1 MKTGATLLLSL
12 LLSPVHGSTS
22 ASTTIWFGK
31 PGVIWTDALP
41 VGNGRLGAV
50 VHGGYGIEQVG
61 LNEDSIWSGG
71 LQKRINSNALAA
83 FPGIPEAFTSGN
95 ISKADDIWH
104 NNLKG
109 TGTQVR
115 QYQPA
120 GNMMIEFGQNVSSV
134 SGYNR
139 SLDLTTGENQV
150 SYTRNDVTYL
160 RQALASYPH
169 DTLGFRY
176 TADKAGALD
185 VKISLTRNESVTG
198 LKVDLEKLSITMYG
212 QGTNDSSLK
221 FVHSIRVVAD
231 TGMIDGKRRVISR
244 LTGIFA

>member
-1 MKTGATLLLSL
+1 M
-12 LLSPVHGSTS
+12 
-22 ASTTIWFGK
+22 
-31 PGVIWTDALP
+31 
-41 VGNGRLGAV
+41 
-50 VHGGYGIEQVG
+50 EQVG

-71 LQKRINSNALAA
+71 LQKRINSKALAA
-83 FPGIPEAFTSGN
+83 FPGIPEAFKSGN
-95 ISKADDIWH
+95 ISRADDIWH
-104 NNLKG
+104 NDLKG

-139 SLDLTTGENQV
+139 SLDLTTGENRV
-150 SYTRNDVTYL
+150 SYTGNDITYL
-160 RQALASYPH
+160 RQAIASYPH
-169 DTLGFRY
+169 DALGFRY

-185 VKISLTRNESVTG
+185 MKITLTRNESVTG

-231 TGMIDGKRRVISR
+231 TGIIHSKHGVVSM
-244 LTGIFA
+244 LMGIFAQVTSPRIVRQ